1 MSPSV
6 ALTIL
11 NWGAILILF
20 LAVGA
25 LLREIRM
32 LRALVVREVSY
43 SSAGPDLVL
52 GDAVT
57 GGSDRIVLASD
68 TGCPLCGAVTARL
81 AELAGAAGV
90 RPVLLTYEE
99 VEQWPRPVR
108 QEYDVVS
115 DRGEWQKIAH
125 LSPPVLMAVRADGQ
139 VVDLALPV
147 DVGSAERQFEML
159 RKKIVPSEGSTSWR

>member
-11 NWGAILILF
+11 NWIVILILF

-25 LLREIRM
+25 LLREVRM

-52 GDAVT
+52 GATVT
-57 GGSDRIVLASD
+57 DGADRVVLASD

-90 RPVLLTYEE
+90 RPVLLTYED
-99 VEQWPRPVR
+99 VEQWPEAVR
-108 QEYDVVS
+108 QEFDVVS
-115 DRGEWQKIAH
+115 DRDEWQKIAH
-125 LSPPVLMAVRADGQ
+125 LSPPVLMAVRADGR

-147 DVGSAERQFEML
+147 DVGSAERQFDL
-159 RKKIVPSEGSTSWR
+159 VRKKIVHREGSAS

>member
-11 NWGAILILF
+11 NWTAILILF

-43 SSAGPDLVL
+43 SSAGPDVVM
-52 GDAVT
+52 GATVT
-57 GGSDRIVLASD
+57 GGSDRIVVASD

-81 AELAGAAGV
+81 AELSAAAGV

-99 VEQWPRPVR
+99 VEQWPAPIR
-108 QEYDVVS
+108 QEFDVVS
-115 DRGEWQKIAH
+115 DRDEWQKIAH

-147 DVGSAERQFEML
+147 DVGSAERQFDML
-159 RKKIVPSEGSTSWR
+159 RKKIVHSEGSSSWR